1 MILECEKYDDMR
13 CNDVCNVCDVWNEM
27 YEI

>member
-1 MILECEKYDDMR
+1 MIVECEKCDDMR
-13 CNDVCNVCDVWNEM
+13 CHGMNDVCNVCDEM